1 MPDPAGNVPE
11 TATRTVSVT
20 DTKIPYHEML
30 NITSDNANNT
40 RATIN
45 DILTITLETNETLAG
60 ANITALNGTFQMIT
74 ENDTV
79 TVNLPVPANHPTGN
93 ATFNITARDAQ
104 NHTLYVTDANLTS
117 GYVFVDTIK
126 PNLTI
131 NGNETIIVELY
142 SEYVENG
149 ANVTDE
155 DPAYNYTIT
164 SNTSAVN
171 SRIPGTY
178 LIEYMAQPD
187 PAGNIPETATRT
199 VSVTDTK
206 IPYHEMLNITSD
218 NANNTRA
225 TINDILTITLE
236 TNETLAGA
244 NITALNGTFQ
254 MITENDTVT
263 INLPVPANHPTG
275 NATFNITARDAQ
287 NHTLYVTDANLTSG
301 YVFVDTI
308 KPNLTINGNE
318 TIIVELYSEYVENGA
333 NVTDE
338 DPAYNYTITSNTSA
352 VNSRIPGTYLIE
364 YMAQPDPA
372 GNVPETATR
381 TVSVTDTKIPYHEML
396 NITSDNAN
404 NTRATINDILTIT
417 LETNETLAGANITA
431 LNGTFQMI
439 TENDTVTVN
448 IPVTANHSTGNATF
462 NITARDAQNHTLYV
476 TDANLT
482 SGYVF
487 VDTIKPNLTINGN
500 ETIIVELYSEYVENG
515 ANVTDED
522 PAYNYTITSNT
533 SAVNSR
539 IPGTYLIEYM
549 AQPDPAGNI
558 PETATRTVSVTD
570 TKIPYHEMLNI
581 TSDNANN
588 TRATINDILTI
599 TLETNETLAG
609 ANITALNGTF
619 QMITENDTVTIN
631 LPVPANHPT
640 GNATFNITAR
650 DAQNHTLYVTDA
662 NLTSG
667 YVFVDTIKP
676 NLTINGNET
685 IIVELYS
692 EYVENGANVTDEDPA
707 YNYTITSNT
716 SAVNSRIPGTYLIEY
731 MAQPDPAGNVP
742 ETATRTVSVTDTK
755 IPYHEML
762 NITSDNA
769 NNTRATIND
778 ILTITLETNETLAG
792 ANITALNGTF
802 QMITENDTVTIN
814 LPVPANHPTGN
825 ATFNI
830 TARDAQNHTL
840 YVTDANLTSGYVFVD
855 TIKPNLTINGNE
867 TIIVELYSEYVENGA
882 NVTDEDPAYNYTIT
896 SNTSAVNSRIPGTYL
911 IEYMAQPDPAGNVPE
926 TATRTVSV
934 TDTKMP
940 YHEML
945 NITSDNANNTR
956 ATIND
961 ILTITLET
969 NETLAGA
976 NITALNGTFQMITE
990 NDTVTINLPVP
1001 ANHPTGNATFN
1012 ITARDAQNHTL
1023 YVTDAN
1029 LTSGYVFVDTIKPN
1043 LTINGNE
1050 TIIVELYSEYVENG
1064 ANVTDEDPAYNY
1076 TITSNT
1082 SAVNSRI
1089 PGTYLIEYMA
1099 QPDPAGNV
1107 PETAT
1112 RTVSVTDTKMPYHE
1126 MLNIT
1131 SDNANNTRATMLN
1144 VALPVE

>member
-1 MPDPAGNVPE
+1 MP
-11 TATRTVSVT
+11 
-20 DTKIPYHEML
+20 YLEML

-60 ANITALNGTFQMIT
+60 ANITALNGTFQMIA

-79 TVNLPVPANHPTGN
+79 TVNIPVTVNHSTGN
-93 ATFNITARDAQ
+93 VTFNITARDAQ

-131 NGNETIIVELY
+131 NDDDVIIVELY
-142 SEYVENG
+142 DKYIEHG

-187 PAGNIPETATRT
+187 PAGNIPETATRI

-206 IPYHEMLNITSD
+206 MPYHEMLNITSD

-254 MITENDTVT
+254 MIAENDTVT
-263 INLPVPANHPTG
+263 VNIPVTVNHSTG
-275 NATFNITARDAQ
+275 NVTFNITARDAQ

-308 KPNLTINGNE
+308 KPNLTINDDDV
-318 TIIVELYSEYVENGA
+318 IIVELYDKY
-333 NVTDE
+333 
-338 DPAYNYTITSNTSA
+338 
-352 VNSRIPGTYLIE
+352 IE
-364 YMAQPDPA
+364 
-372 GNVPETATR
+372 
-381 TVSVTDTKIPYHEML
+381 H
-396 NITSDNAN
+396 
-404 NTRATINDILTIT
+404 
-417 LETNETLAGANITA
+417 
-431 LNGTFQMI
+431 
-439 TENDTVTVN
+439 
-448 IPVTANHSTGNATF
+448 
-462 NITARDAQNHTLYV
+462 
-476 TDANLT
+476 
-482 SGYVF
+482 
-487 VDTIKPNLTINGN
+487 
-500 ETIIVELYSEYVENG
+500 G

-558 PETATRTVSVTD
+558 PETATR
-570 TKIPYHEMLNI
+570 I
-581 TSDNANN
+581 
-588 TRATINDILTI
+588 
-599 TLETNETLAG
+599 
-609 ANITALNGTF
+609 
-619 QMITENDTVTIN
+619 
-631 LPVPANHPT
+631 
-640 GNATFNITAR
+640 
-650 DAQNHTLYVTDA
+650 
-662 NLTSG
+662 
-667 YVFVDTIKP
+667 
-676 NLTINGNET
+676 
-685 IIVELYS
+685 
-692 EYVENGANVTDEDPA
+692 
-707 YNYTITSNT
+707 
-716 SAVNSRIPGTYLIEY
+716 
-731 MAQPDPAGNVP
+731 
-742 ETATRTVSVTDTK
+742 
-755 IPYHEML
+755 
-762 NITSDNA
+762 
-769 NNTRATIND
+769 
-778 ILTITLETNETLAG
+778 
-792 ANITALNGTF
+792 
-802 QMITENDTVTIN
+802 
-814 LPVPANHPTGN
+814 
-825 ATFNI
+825 
-830 TARDAQNHTL
+830 
-840 YVTDANLTSGYVFVD
+840 
-855 TIKPNLTINGNE
+855 
-867 TIIVELYSEYVENGA
+867 
-882 NVTDEDPAYNYTIT
+882 
-896 SNTSAVNSRIPGTYL
+896 
-911 IEYMAQPDPAGNVPE
+911 
-926 TATRTVSV
+926 VSV

-990 NDTVTINLPVP
+990 NDTVTVNIPVTV
-1001 ANHPTGNATFN
+1001 NHSTGNVTFN

-1043 LTINGNE
+1043 LTINDDDV
-1050 TIIVELYSEYVENG
+1050 IIVELYDKYIEHG

-1099 QPDPAGNV
+1099 QPDPAGNI

-1112 RTVSVTDTKMPYHE
+1112 RIVSVTDTKMPYLE

-1131 SDNANNTRATMLN
+1131 SDNANNTRATINDILTITLETNETLAGANITALNGTFQMITENDTVTVNIPVTVNHSTGNVTFNITARDAQNHTLYVTDANLTSGYVFVDTIKPNLTINDDDVIIVELYDKYIEHGANVTDEDPAYNYTITSNTSAVNSRIPGTYLIEYMAQPDPASVTYKVPFCASPVMLN
-1144 VALPVE
+1144 VATVE

>member
-1 MPDPAGNVPE
+1 MAQPDPAGNVPE

-20 DTKIPYHEML
+20 DTKMPYLEML

-45 DILTITLETNETLAG
+45 DTLTITLETNETLAG

-79 TVNLPVPANHPTGN
+79 TVNIPVTVNHSTGN
-93 ATFNITARDAQ
+93 VTFNITARDAQ

-131 NGNETIIVELY
+131 NGNNTTIELY
-142 SEYVENG
+142 SEYI
-149 ANVTDE
+149 D
-155 DPAYNYTIT
+155 
-164 SNTSAVN
+164 
-171 SRIPGTY
+171 
-178 LIEYMAQPD
+178 Q
-187 PAGNIPETATRT
+187 
-199 VSVTDTK
+199 
-206 IPYHEMLNITSD
+206 
-218 NANNTRA
+218 
-225 TINDILTITLE
+225 
-236 TNETLAGA
+236 
-244 NITALNGTFQ
+244 
-254 MITENDTVT
+254 
-263 INLPVPANHPTG
+263 
-275 NATFNITARDAQ
+275 
-287 NHTLYVTDANLTSG
+287 
-301 YVFVDTI
+301 
-308 KPNLTINGNE
+308 
-318 TIIVELYSEYVENGA
+318 GA

-381 TVSVTDTKIPYHEML
+381 TVSVTDTRVPYVGIL

-404 NTRATINDILTIT
+404 NTRATINDTLTIT
-417 LETNETLAGANITA
+417 LEADEPLAGANITV
-431 LNGTFQMI
+431 LNETFSMNI
-439 TENDTVTVN
+439 TNNTAKASITVYENHTNGYT
-448 IPVTANHSTGNATF
+448 TF
-462 NITARDAQNHTLYV
+462 NITARDAQNNTLYV

-482 SGYVF
+482 LGY
-487 VDTIKPNLTINGN
+487 I
-500 ETIIVELYSEYVENG
+500 
-515 ANVTDED
+515 
-522 PAYNYTITSNT
+522 
-533 SAVNSR
+533 
-539 IPGTYLIEYM
+539 
-549 AQPDPAGNI
+549 
-558 PETATRTVSVTD
+558 
-570 TKIPYHEMLNI
+570 
-581 TSDNANN
+581 
-588 TRATINDILTI
+588 
-599 TLETNETLAG
+599 
-609 ANITALNGTF
+609 
-619 QMITENDTVTIN
+619 
-631 LPVPANHPT
+631 
-640 GNATFNITAR
+640 
-650 DAQNHTLYVTDA
+650 
-662 NLTSG
+662 
-667 YVFVDTIKP
+667 
-676 NLTINGNET
+676 
-685 IIVELYS
+685 
-692 EYVENGANVTDEDPA
+692 
-707 YNYTITSNT
+707 
-716 SAVNSRIPGTYLIEY
+716 
-731 MAQPDPAGNVP
+731 
-742 ETATRTVSVTDTK
+742 
-755 IPYHEML
+755 
-762 NITSDNA
+762 
-769 NNTRATIND
+769 
-778 ILTITLETNETLAG
+778 
-792 ANITALNGTF
+792 
-802 QMITENDTVTIN
+802 
-814 LPVPANHPTGN
+814 
-825 ATFNI
+825 
-830 TARDAQNHTL
+830 
-840 YVTDANLTSGYVFVD
+840 FVD

-940 YHEML
+940 YLEML

-961 ILTITLET
+961 TLTITLET

-990 NDTVTINLPVP
+990 NDTVTVNIPVTV
-1001 ANHPTGNATFN
+1001 NHSTGNVTFN

-1043 LTINGNE
+1043 LTINGNNT
-1050 TIIVELYSEYVENG
+1050 TIELYSEYIDQG

-1112 RTVSVTDTKMPYHE
+1112 RTVSVTDTRVPYVGI
-1126 MLNIT
+1126 LNIT
-1131 SDNANNTRATMLN
+1131 SDNANNTRATINDTLTITLEADEPLAGANITVLN
-1144 VALPVE
+1144 ETFSMNITNNTAKASITVYENHTNGYTTFNITARDAQNNTLYVTDANLTLGYIFVDTIIR